1 MAQDLARRIAANAPL
16 SNYIMIQAIA
26 RIEDMS
32 KADGLFT
39 ESLCAAIT
47 QTSPDAHRGAPGLPC
62 RNATRTSGEPMPDD
76 AAKGHRRR
84 DRISDATLRGLVG
97 YNMKRAFMV
106 IGADLARTLEP
117 FELRMLTFTALTLV
131 ADNPG
136 LSQSQLAEAMQVER
150 PNLVVIVDE
159 LETRGLITRDRVPTD
174 RRTYALRITA
184 EGARLLANATR
195 AVARARKPDHGRAD
209 RRRGGRADRDP
220 QPDRDIRDREELMD
234 PSKYRP
240 HNSRARHPRRW
251 HPALHARATR
261 LARRPAPPATGCTTG
276 PSERR

>member
-1 MAQDLARRIAANAPL
+1 
-16 SNYIMIQAIA
+16 
-26 RIEDMS
+26 
-32 KADGLFT
+32 
-39 ESLCAAIT
+39 
-47 QTSPDAHRGAPGLPC
+47 
-62 RNATRTSGEPMPDD
+62 MPDD
-76 AAKGHRRR
+76 AAKTAKRPH
-84 DRISDATLRGLVG
+84 ITDATLRGLVG

-117 FELRMLTFTALTLV
+117 FELRMLTFTALTLI

-195 AVARARKPDHGRAD
+195 AVGEHENQMMGGLTEPEEAALISTLNRIETSRIGR
-209 RRRGGRADRDP
+209 
-220 QPDRDIRDREELMD
+220 
-234 PSKYRP
+234 S
-240 HNSRARHPRRW
+240 
-251 HPALHARATR
+251 
-261 LARRPAPPATGCTTG
+261 
-276 PSERR
+276 